1 MKVSFA
7 VALLAVFA
15 LVAAPSAQGG
25 IDGNWAIVFDTPMG
39 AMDATATFKSDGE
52 ELSGT
57 LESQAGS
64 TTFKGTVKATAI
76 NFVMNITTPQ
86 GDLAITM
93 TGELEGDAI
102 KGTFDFGQGTGAWT
116 AKRAK

>member
-15 LVAAPSAQGG
+15 FVAAPTAQGG

-39 AMDATATFKSDGE
+39 AMDATASFKSAGE

-64 TTFKGTVKATAI
+64 TTFKGTIKANAI
-76 NFVMNITTPQ
+76 NFTMNVNTPQ
-86 GDLAITM
+86 GDIAITM
-93 TGELEGDAI
+93 AGELEGDAI

-116 AKRAK
+116 AKRMK